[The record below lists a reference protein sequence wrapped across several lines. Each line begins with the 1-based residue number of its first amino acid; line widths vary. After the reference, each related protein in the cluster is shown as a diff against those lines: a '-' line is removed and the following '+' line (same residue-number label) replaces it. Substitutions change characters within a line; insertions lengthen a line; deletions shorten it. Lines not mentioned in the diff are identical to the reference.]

1 MDVPP
6 ELPFLTPAQAGC
18 GGFLKRT
25 PEDFFVEEIPAYP
38 PSGDGEHLLLLVE
51 KRGITTS
58 DLVGRA
64 SKMLGLRPSQVG
76 YAGLK
81 DAQAVTRQWISLH
94 TKEEPRLAR
103 LESPEIKVLR
113 VERHRNKLRR
123 GHLRGNRF
131 RIVLRESTPP
141 AGFTLLWKTLAEVG
155 FPNYFGPQRFGA
167 EGDNA
172 RKGALIVSRQIRP
185 PANRDH
191 ARLLINAFQSALF
204 NRLVAH
210 RISERARLDDLLP
223 GDFAIFRESGS
234 FFAVTEAGLDD
245 ACRRAAGGEISA
257 AAPLFGYKTPLAE
270 GLPGEWERSALE
282 SNALDPADFRL
293 GGKKLSQAGTR
304 RAVRAFPENHSWR
317 AMELEGRPCLELEFS
332 LRQGVYATSFLRELM
347 KSEGPYPNRRATP
360 VTTPEDRDSAGGAH
374 AAHPA

>member
-1 MDVPP
+1 MVASV

-18 GGFLKRT
+18 GGLLKQA
-25 PEDFFVEEIPAYP
+25 PEDFFVEEMPAYP
-38 PSGDGEHLLLLVE
+38 PSGDGEHLFLFVE
-51 KRGITTS
+51 KRGITTP

-64 SKMLGLRPSQVG
+64 SKMLGLRPSQIG

-103 LESPEIKVLR
+103 LESAEIKVLR
-113 VERHRNKLRR
+113 VERHGNKLRR

-131 RIVLRESTPP
+131 RILLRESTPP
-141 AGFTLLWKTLAEVG
+141 EGFTVLWKTLAKVG

-167 EGDNA
+167 DGDNA
-172 RKGALIVSRQIRP
+172 QKGALIVSRQNPP

-204 NRLVAH
+204 NELVAR

-223 GDFAIFRESGS
+223 GDFAVFRESGS
-234 FFAVTEAGLDD
+234 FFAVTEAASED
-245 ACRRAAGGEISA
+245 ARRRGAGGEISA
-257 AAPLFGYKTPLAE
+257 TAPLFGYKTPLAE
-270 GLPGEWERSALE
+270 GVPGEWERSVLE

-304 RAVRAFPENHSWR
+304 RAVRAFPGNHSWR
-317 AMELEGRPCLELEFS
+317 VMAPDGRPCLELEFT
-332 LRQGVYATSFLRELM
+332 LRPGVYATSFLRELM
-347 KSEGPYPNRRATP
+347 KSEGLHANRRATHVP
-360 VTTPEDRDSAGGAH
+360 APEGRDSAGGAH
-374 AAHPA
+374 AEHPA